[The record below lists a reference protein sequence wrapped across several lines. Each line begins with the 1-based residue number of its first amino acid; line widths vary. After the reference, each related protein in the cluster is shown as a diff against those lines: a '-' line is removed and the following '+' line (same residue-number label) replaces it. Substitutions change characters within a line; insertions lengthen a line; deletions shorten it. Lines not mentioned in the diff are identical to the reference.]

1 MAMIRQQQARRARGL
16 RGKAEA
22 AGGKRR
28 LDLDP
33 GQRRD
38 QRATFQ
44 PFFQSPGG
52 IFGSARFD
60 EKKKRGIEA
69 IGDETGAIR
78 APPFPRHLVG
88 EAPQHEITGV
98 LLGRLL
104 GNQGKGETER
114 RRAITIGFGP
124 DLMQPPAFEPAQ
136 GSHPLPGGR
145 REGVRSKRAGRAVG
159 RGRARCGGDGQRHGN
174 LLERADFSA

>member
-69 IGDETGAIR
+69 IGDEAGAIR

-88 EAPQHEITGV
+88 EAPQHEIAGFM
-98 LLGRLL
+98 LGRLF
-104 GNQGKGETER
+104 GDQRKGETER
-114 RRAITIGFGP
+114 RRAIAVGFGP
-124 DLMQPPAFEPAQ
+124 DLMQPPAFELVE
-136 GSHPLPGGR
+136 GRLPPP
-145 REGVRSKRAGRAVG
+145 E
-159 RGRARCGGDGQRHGN
+159 RGRAGERVRRTFN
-174 LLERADFSA
+174 LGR

>member
-1 MAMIRQQQARRARGL
+1 MAMIRQQQARRERGL

-52 IFGSARFD
+52 ILGSARFD
-60 EKKKRGIEA
+60 EKKKRGDR
-69 IGDETGAIR
+69 GHKD
-78 APPFPRHLVG
+78 APIPAPFG
-88 EAPQHEITGV
+88 W
-98 LLGRLL
+98 
-104 GNQGKGETER
+104 
-114 RRAITIGFGP
+114 
-124 DLMQPPAFEPAQ
+124 
-136 GSHPLPGGR
+136 
-145 REGVRSKRAGRAVG
+145 
-159 RGRARCGGDGQRHGN
+159 
-174 LLERADFSA
+174 